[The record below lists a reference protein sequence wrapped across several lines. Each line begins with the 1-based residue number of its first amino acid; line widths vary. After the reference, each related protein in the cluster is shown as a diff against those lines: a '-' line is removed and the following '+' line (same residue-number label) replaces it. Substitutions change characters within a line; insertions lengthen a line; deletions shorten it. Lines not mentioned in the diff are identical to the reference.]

1 MTLHDRFSTNRQGWH
16 LWVFSQLDLKMGES
30 VLEVG
35 CGSGEL
41 WVTGARDM
49 SVNCSICLSDL
60 SPAMA
65 DTARK
70 RLSASRKDVHAC
82 VSNAEALPFPD
93 QMFDAV
99 VANHMMYHVEDVPL
113 ALREIRRVL
122 RKTGR
127 FLCATNGKRHMQQFG
142 HLLKAVAP
150 DWPGFTYID
159 RFGLENGKSYLAA
172 QFQSIELRRYSDSL
186 EITDA
191 SAAADYAVSMQTIRE
206 LDKELRPLILAAVTA
221 EIAKTGS
228 FHVDKDVGLFL
239 CR

>member
-1 MTLHDRFSTNRQGWH
+1 LAT
-16 LWVFSQLDLKMGES
+16 
-30 VLEVG
+30 
-35 CGSGEL
+35 SG
-41 WVTGARDM
+41 
-49 SVNCSICLSDL
+49 
-60 SPAMA
+60 
-65 DTARK
+65 
-70 RLSASRKDVHAC
+70 KDVHAC
-82 VSNAEALPFPD
+82 VSNAETLPFPD

-122 RKTGR
+122 RKSGR
-127 FLCATNGKRHMQQFG
+127 FLCATNGRRHMQQFG

-159 RFGLENGKSYLAA
+159 RFGLENGKAYLSA
-172 QFQSIELRRYSDSL
+172 QFQTVELRRYADSF

-206 LDKELRPLILAAVTA
+206 LDSDLRPPILTAVEA
-221 EIAKTGS
+221 EIAKTGR